1 MCFGGSTPKPPP
13 PPRAP
18 NETNAANT
26 ALAAEASAADRLR
39 RRGQLSTMVTGPM
52 GAPRTNARAKTLL
65 GS

>member
-1 MCFGGSTPKPPP
+1 MCFSSSAPKPPP

-26 ALAAEASAADRLR
+26 ALAAEAAASDRTR
-39 RRGQLSTMVTGPM
+39 RRGQLATMVTGPM
-52 GAPRTNARAKTLL
+52 GAPRTTARGKTLL